1 MEGRSCSQVTC
12 MAGATHQHM
21 NQTSSR
27 SYDLLWLSLTLLSLI
42 TLSFLFAIHSA
53 DYWWVLR
60 VGRDTLL
67 NGAVPTTETISWSQ
81 FGRPVVYQP
90 WLAGVIFWLV
100 HNTGGAT
107 LTYLLRG
114 LLIGLSYGVIWLM
127 ARQTSGPRLATILVL
142 ILGV

>member
-1 MEGRSCSQVTC
+1 MEGSPRPQVTC
-12 MAGATHQHM
+12 VAGTAHPRM
-21 NQTSSR
+21 NHTSAR
-27 SYDLLWLSLTLLSLI
+27 SYDFLWLSLTLLSLI

-90 WLAGVIFWLV
+90 WLAGVIFWLI
-100 HNTGGAT
+100 HNTGGAA
-107 LTYLLRG
+107 LTY
-114 LLIGLSYGVIWLM
+114 
-127 ARQTSGPRLATILVL
+127 
-142 ILGV
+142 